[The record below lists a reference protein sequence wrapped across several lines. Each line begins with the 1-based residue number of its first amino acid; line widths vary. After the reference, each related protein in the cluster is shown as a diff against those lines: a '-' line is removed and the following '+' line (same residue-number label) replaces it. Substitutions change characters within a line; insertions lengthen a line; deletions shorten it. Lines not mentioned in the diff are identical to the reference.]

1 MSYKYEAIK
10 RMAPK
15 RKWENF
21 PGRNKFYLGGRV
33 IMAKAN
39 GVCIFTAVLIVSTS
53 GLFFGFEYV
62 F

>member
-1 MSYKYEAIK
+1 MTHKYEEIK
-10 RMAPK
+10 KMSPK

-39 GVCIFTAVLIVSTS
+39 GVCIFTAVLILTTS
-53 GLFFGFEYV
+53 ALFFAFE
-62 F
+62 